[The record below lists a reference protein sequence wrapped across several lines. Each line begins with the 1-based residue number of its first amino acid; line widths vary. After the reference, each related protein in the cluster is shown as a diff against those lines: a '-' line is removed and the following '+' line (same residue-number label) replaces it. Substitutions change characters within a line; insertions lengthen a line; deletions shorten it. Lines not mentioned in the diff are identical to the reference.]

1 MFLTQREDRKDMLL
15 RIEDLH
21 VTFETFQGIV
31 HALSGVNLNLH
42 EGKITGLVGET
53 GSGKSVTAKSIMGLI
68 AKPGKIISGK
78 IFLDNEDL
86 LIKSEAKMQ
95 DIRGK
100 IISMIFQNPRSALN
114 PLFNV
119 EDQMFFILKRHQKLN
134 KRASRKKAI
143 DLLDSVGIADPER
156 RLKNYPFEMSTGM
169 CQRIMIAMALSCQP
183 KLLIAD
189 EPTTG
194 LDVTIQAQ
202 ILELFNQMVSD
213 FGSTAMIVTHD
224 LGVVAETCDYTAVM
238 YASQIV
244 EFGPTKNIFNRPL
257 HPYTR
262 GLLASSFSSEIS
274 ESFYY
279 IPGRVP
285 NLINFPLGCQFAE
298 RCEASSQICFEN
310 PNCIYTKLTKSFLVK
325 FILIL
330 NILLNLFYQISFYYS
345 MTNI

>member
-1 MFLTQREDRKDMLL
+1 MFLIQREDSKEMLL
-15 RIEDLH
+15 RIENLH
-21 VTFETFQGIV
+21 VTFETFHGVV

-53 GSGKSVTAKSIMGLI
+53 GSGKSVTAKSVMGLI
-68 AKPGKIISGK
+68 TKPGKIISGK
-78 IFLDNEDL
+78 IYLENEDL
-86 LIKSEAKMQ
+86 LIKSESKMQ

-119 EDQMFFILKRHQKLN
+119 EDQMFFILKRHQNLN
-134 KRASRKKAI
+134 KRESRKKTI
-143 DLLDSVGIADPER
+143 ELLDSVGIADPER
-156 RLKNYPFEMSTGM
+156 RLENYPFEMSTGM

-202 ILELFNQMVSD
+202 ILDLFNQMVSD
-213 FGSTAMIVTHD
+213 FGSTALIITHD

-244 EFGPTKNIFNRPL
+244 EFGPTQNVFNRPL
-257 HPYTR
+257 HPYTQ
-262 GLLASSFSSEIS
+262 GLLASSFYSENS

-285 NLINFPLGCQFAE
+285 NLINFPSGCQFAE
-298 RCEASSQICFEN
+298 RCEASRQICFEKN
-310 PNCIYTKLTKSFLVK
+310 PPMESLYENHQAKCFAASSFSKGKNWSNYKTDSV
-325 FILIL
+325 I
-330 NILLNLFYQISFYYS
+330 N
-345 MTNI
+345 